1 MKAFVTSLIVMTVI
15 TIVAA
20 FGLNLLPMSA
30 ENIYTEN
37 RNVRL

>member
-20 FGLNLLPMSA
+20 FGLSLLPMSA